1 MRRAAMCFSLS
12 QFPRCRLYTLTN
24 SWWQNFHHISRI
36 GRGSISSKV
45 LAAGKHGLEG
55 RFNSTEHKRTLTAK
69 SEGKNKAALS
79 KNTTIRHEIL
89 DETTISEVDIYSSE
103 ITDIGS
109 TQYVDIRQTIA
120 ENKDLAKLMTFIIFD
135 IETTGLNRDRERIIE
150 IAMRDLHG
158 GENSTFQTLVNPGCI
173 VPNSYVHKI
182 TTSMVNRPDV
192 PRMGDLIPIL
202 LRYVGIRQKPGG
214 YVVLVAHNARCFDV
228 PFLMK
233 EFSRCSFDI
242 PSNWLF
248 VDTLPLAR
256 EVMKSKVM
264 TSRGPKPKLKLLD
277 LGQHYEI
284 PLVGSAHR
292 AMVDVHML
300 SAVFQRLTFDL
311 KLTIPSLIEK
321 HSFWPSEVG
330 SSKKKKNSG

>member
-12 QFPRCRLYTLTN
+12 QFPRCRVHTLTN
-24 SWWQNFHHISRI
+24 SWWQRFHHISRI

-45 LAAGKHGLEG
+45 LAAGKSGLEG
-55 RFNSTEHKRTLTAK
+55 RYNSTENRRTLTTK
-69 SEGKNKAALS
+69 SEGKNKSAFS
-79 KNTTIRHEIL
+79 RKTTIRREIL
-89 DETTISEVDIYSSE
+89 DETTKSEVDIYSSE
-103 ITDIGS
+103 ITEIGS

-135 IETTGLNRDRERIIE
+135 IETTGLSREHERIIE
-150 IAMRDLHG
+150 IALRDLHG
-158 GENSTFQTLVNPGCI
+158 GENSTFQTLVNPGRS
-173 VPNSYVHKI
+173 VPNSHVHKI
-182 TTSMVNRPDV
+182 TTGMVNRPDV

-202 LRYVGIRQKPGG
+202 LRYVGSRQKPGG
-214 YVVLVAHNARCFDV
+214 YVVLVAHNARSFDV
-228 PFLMK
+228 PFLIK

-242 PSNWLF
+242 PPNWLF

-256 EVMKSKVM
+256 AVMKSGGSKGPAKV
-264 TSRGPKPKLKLLD
+264 SLQA

-292 AMVDVHML
+292 AMADVHML
-300 SAVFQRLTFDL
+300 SAVFQRLTLDL
-311 KLTIPSLIEK
+311 KLTIPSLIEG

>member
-12 QFPRCRLYTLTN
+12 QFPRCRVHTLTN
-24 SWWQNFHHISRI
+24 SWWQSFHHISRI
-36 GRGSISSKV
+36 GRGSTSSKV

-55 RFNSTEHKRTLTAK
+55 TYNSTENRRTLTTK
-69 SEGKNKAALS
+69 SEGKKKAAFTR
-79 KNTTIRHEIL
+79 KTTNRHEIL
-89 DETTISEVDIYSSE
+89 DETTKSEVDIYSSE
-103 ITDIGS
+103 ITEIES
-109 TQYVDIRQTIA
+109 TQYVDIRQTIV
-120 ENKDLAKLMTFIIFD
+120 ENKDLGKLITFIIFD
-135 IETTGLNRDRERIIE
+135 IETTGFSRENESIIE
-150 IAMRDLHG
+150 IALRDLHG
-158 GENSTFQTLVNPGCI
+158 GENSTFETLVNPGRS
-173 VPNSYVHKI
+173 VPNSHIHGI
-182 TTSMVNRPDV
+182 TTGMVNRPEV

-202 LRYVGIRQKPGG
+202 LRYVGSRQKPGG
-214 YVVLVAHNARCFDV
+214 YVVLVAHNARVFDV
-228 PFLMK
+228 PFLIK

-256 EVMKSKVM
+256 EVMKSGGSKVP
-264 TSRGPKPKLKLLD
+264 PKVSLQA
-277 LGQHYEI
+277 LGQHYGI

-311 KLTIPSLIEK
+311 KLSIPSLIEG

-330 SSKKKKNSG
+330 SSKKKKNPG

>member
-12 QFPRCRLYTLTN
+12 QFPRCRVHTLPN
-24 SWWQNFHHISRI
+24 SWWQSFHHISRI

-45 LAAGKHGLEG
+45 LASGKHGLEG
-55 RFNSTEHKRTLTAK
+55 RYNSTESKRTLTTK
-69 SEGKNKAALS
+69 SEGKNKATFS
-79 KNTTIRHEIL
+79 RKTTVRHEIL
-89 DETTISEVDIYSSE
+89 DETTKSRVDIYSSE
-103 ITDIGS
+103 ITEIES
-109 TQYVDIRQTIA
+109 TQYVDIRQSIA

-135 IETTGLNRDRERIIE
+135 IETTGFSREYERIIE
-150 IAMRDLHG
+150 IALRDLHG
-158 GENSTFQTLVNPGCI
+158 GENSTFQTLVNPGRS
-173 VPNSYVHKI
+173 VPNAHIHGI
-182 TTSMVNRPDV
+182 TTGMVNRPDV

-202 LRYVGIRQKPGG
+202 LRFVGSRQKPGG
-214 YVVLVAHNARCFDV
+214 YVVLVAHNARGFDV
-228 PFLMK
+228 PFLIK

-256 EVMKSKVM
+256 EVMKSGGLKVP
-264 TSRGPKPKLKLLD
+264 PKVSLQA
-277 LGQHYEI
+277 LGQHYGI
-284 PLVGSAHR
+284 PLVGTAHR

-311 KLTIPSLIEK
+311 KLTIPSLIEG

-330 SSKKKKNSG
+330 SSKKKKNPG

>member
-12 QFPRCRLYTLTN
+12 QFPRCRVHTLTN
-24 SWWQNFHHISRI
+24 SWWQSFHHINRI
-36 GRGSISSKV
+36 GKGSISSKV
-45 LAAGKHGLEG
+45 LATGKQGLEG
-55 RFNSTEHKRTLTAK
+55 RFNSTENRRTLTTK

-79 KNTTIRHEIL
+79 EKTTIRPEIL
-89 DETTISEVDIYSSE
+89 DETTKSEVDIYSSE
-103 ITDIGS
+103 ITEIGS
-109 TQYVDIRQTIA
+109 TQYVDIRQTIT

-135 IETTGLNRDRERIIE
+135 IETTGFSRDRERIIE
-150 IAMRDLHG
+150 IALRDLHG

-173 VPNSYVHKI
+173 VPNSHIHGI
-182 TTSMVNRPDV
+182 TTGMVNRPDV

-202 LRYVGIRQKPGG
+202 LRYVGSRQKPGG
-214 YVVLVAHNARCFDV
+214 YVVLVAHNARGFDV
-228 PFLMK
+228 PFLIK
-233 EFSRCSFDI
+233 EFGRCSFDI

-256 EVMKSKVM
+256 EVMKSGG
-264 TSRGPKPKLKLLD
+264 SKPKLKLQD

-292 AMVDVHML
+292 AMADVHML
-300 SAVFQRLTFDL
+300 TAVFQRLTFDL
-311 KLTIPSLIEK
+311 KLTIPSLIEG

-330 SSKKKKNSG
+330 RSKKKKNSG